1 MRERKVWKDAKRV
14 LALVLAFAL
23 FWSSWSGY
31 DISLKAAA
39 AYTYS
44 ASLKEGEAT
53 AVYTGSDITF
63 PEVVVTATN
72 VSDES
77 TTTLT
82 KDTDYGVTWQQGTA
96 NYPTAAKNV
105 GTYTGIIYVSKGS
118 SYDGLSGKVE
128 FEVTARS
135 LEDYAPTITLSKNGT
150 PITDNSVIYTGNP
163 QDITVAVKDDLGNE
177 LKEDTDYTLS
187 WSKKNGENDE
197 TVTEIKDLGTYTATV
212 TGKGNYT
219 GTITATLTVAYGTD
233 ENYAV
238 KPQTTLVRREGT
250 EPAVYPG
257 SVELT
262 ANNGYGISTKPNGN
276 FGEKVIITRSDESP
290 KTIYTKHSDT
300 NEISE
305 SEFLFE
311 IDDTIPEIS
320 GVTVSDED
328 AWTQSKTVTV
338 TSTGATYGLYYSDS
352 ENGTLKGLEESEQ
365 VITHPDQLQN
375 LTRIES
381 DDSVYSFVVNDE
393 IGEPGKTYYIY
404 AVSNGGHFTKSEVT
418 VSKIDN
424 TAPTIDISCPD
435 HFDGTSYWKNS
446 EALKLN
452 VTVKESGSGFANT
465 SALEIT
471 SGVNYYSAT
480 PLKDADEDWTGEI
493 SLTQALTYHIE
504 VTDQAG
510 NTASQDITVKQDTD
524 APSVSIGDLKPETDR
539 KEYHNENLENV
550 IWWTNGD
557 SLTAPLTVSEEPAD
571 PASEQ
576 SPYILK
582 VSKSANMSGAETIE
596 TTDGAATYSCA
607 VSEAATKQ
615 NGYESYY
622 FQVTDYAGNASKVQ
636 LVNVACDQ
644 TAPTIES
651 VTFPQD
657 TNHDGWLNAA
667 ELRTADNSQGL
678 VGLDVKAADG
688 ENSVGINGV
697 GGITYRIDNGGT
709 WKSIRG
715 SEVENGVYS
724 IATQENTDSR
734 SYNWKVK
741 VTDFLGNEAELA
753 PVKQAQVDM
762 TAPETTAYIK
772 FMTDAAGENDTNIGT
787 KGEDSWTSQIRDLV
801 KTAWNKIWGKNTVKF
816 ELYLKDA
823 TSGMA
828 GVTLTYTGDDK
839 ETTLS
844 TADDTLTKVDG
855 LKAFT
860 EGDAAATKVESQDP
874 ADGYTVYTGEI
885 TVKSGETLK
894 ISDFKITSMTDVAG
908 NEQTEALVKGGENFI
923 YLDAVAPKLTEVSV
937 NGSSVADKEIY
948 FYQNAVEVELAIEER
963 FFEDGAT
970 KPTVLLSKK
979 ASTES
984 EFPNGVEQELT
995 WTEENDNLYTTY
1007 VTLPAGEA
1015 PEEIEYQ
1022 IQLAYSDPS
1031 GNVLE
1036 GDTGINGVT
1045 DGIYTGKTIVIDN
1058 RAPELL
1064 NYSVNESTGYSF
1076 DDADVY
1082 ENQEGDDLTVSFT
1095 LDDNASYIN
1104 KEGAKLLVEVYEKGE
1119 DGAADILKAT
1129 SDQNATGVKVLDVQR
1144 TATSNASDNRSFEYS
1159 FGFDGTE
1166 TCENAY
1172 YVELSY
1178 QDAAG
1183 NLLTAYDFDIEEGT
1197 YTSES
1202 YILDHVAPKIDITFN
1217 EAYQVT
1223 DGDSKTISEKQP
1235 QAGDEYTAYYGAAE
1249 GKVELTVKITE
1260 KYLMLEDGE
1269 AADYLL
1275 TVNGEKQDMTFTK
1288 SGNVYTGVLT
1298 LEEEGDYYVSISY
1311 QDTAK
1316 NKMTA
1321 GNTVEGGT
1329 VTDGKYTSS
1338 KLILDTTAPAL
1349 TTNYSVDAVNQN
1361 GERKYYNADTVL
1373 SVLVEDQNIR
1383 YKELKDVLATMT
1395 ATDIEGAA
1403 IDDTK
1408 AASVVEAIDEYST
1421 ARGSWQVDLP
1431 LSDEAN
1437 YTFPIAY
1444 TDLAGNQTVMD
1455 SELATVDKTE
1465 PSLEFSYSI
1474 KDPINYL
1481 PFGWFFSKE
1490 KMTITASSKD
1500 ATAGIQY
1507 IIFTVTD
1514 ENGKVTTKTKEVE
1527 PAASGNYEVTIPLE
1541 TSDFK
1546 GTVKAEVR
1554 DWSTNST
1561 DQTRNHVV
1569 EESGKHAG
1577 SGSAVVTTIT
1587 KPSRTVKGVDY
1598 YNTDVAFRL
1607 TLQDTYSGLRNWKY
1621 TAGSKLSGTKDY
1633 AAEAGTD
1640 LSAAPTKN
1648 VTYKYEE
1655 EMTLTGKDNDQND
1668 VQVLASYTDNTGRTG
1683 QVEQKYNIDITKPT
1697 IQVEYDLNSPING
1710 RYYNQVRTATVTIT
1724 ERNFDPADVEFKIT
1738 NTDGKMPS
1746 ISSWSTSGSGNDT
1759 KHVCKVVFSDDGDYT
1774 FTLSFQDLAGNK
1786 ADYTRK
1792 DDFTIDRTKP
1802 EYSVTWDNNSYLN
1815 GYYYAQ
1821 ARTATIDVLEHN
1833 FDAALVNVLITAAG
1847 DATGKPALSGW
1858 TTNGD
1863 HHIARVTFSAD
1874 GDYTFDIEG
1883 KDLADNLFADYETEH
1898 FVVDQ
1903 TAPELEIFDIENY
1916 SANNNVVRPGIRYRD
1931 TNNDVNG
1938 ASISMKGFKNGIVE
1952 MNGSRTQTANG
1963 MELKLNDFAHTQDM
1977 DDMYTMEASV
1987 TDLAGNTSED
1997 SVVFSVNRFGSV
2009 YTFDED
2015 TDKLVGE
2022 NGKYYTNEAQDL
2034 VVMETNVDTLE
2045 FKEITN
2051 NRNGQLVTMEEGTD
2065 YQVKESGSEVSWKQY
2080 TYTLDKENFEEE
2092 GTYLLT
2098 IYSEDR
2104 ATNTSD
2110 NNTKGKKIEFVMDKT
2125 SPSILI
2131 SGVENN
2137 GQYRENERK
2146 VTLDIEDNVRL
2157 KEVKV
2162 TIDGQETTYSAADV
2176 EKGDGKLVVTA
2187 GSANHWQT
2195 MSVTAYDAA
2204 GNEKTT
2210 EEIRFLITSN
2220 LLVQF
2225 YMNKPLFYGVCAGV
2239 LVLGG
2244 GLIWFVIAKRK
2255 KKEEEEEQAK
2265 G

>member
-1 MRERKVWKDAKRV
+1 MRERKVWKKGKRV
-14 LALVLAFAL
+14 LALVLALAL

-31 DISLKAAA
+31 DISLKAAGEIPQL
-39 AYTYS
+39 TVTLS
-44 ASLKEGEAT
+44 ESEAT
-53 AVYTGSDITF
+53 YAGKEIAFPQVTVKTYVKKNNAGSNLEEITLV
-63 PEVVVTATN
+63 EN
-72 VSDES
+72 KDY
-77 TTTLT
+77 TLT
-82 KDTDYGVTWQQGTA
+82 WYRSIENPMQIVTSAKDVR
-96 NYPTAAKNV
+96 
-105 GTYTGIIYVSKGS
+105 TYTCLVIGQGDTYGQSTGKAEFTVKQKELS
-118 SYDGLSGKVE
+118 SDFV
-128 FEVTARS
+128 
-135 LEDYAPTITLSKNGT
+135 TLSKGDDSVTNG
-150 PITDNSVIYTGNP
+150 SVIYTGGVQNI
-163 QDITVAVKDDLGNE
+163 DVTVKDGDRTLT
-177 LKEDTDYTLS
+177 KDTDYTLS
-187 WSKKNGENDE
+187 WSKDDHSE
-197 TVTEIKDLGTYTATV
+197 TEIKDIGTYTATV

-219 GTITATLTVAYGTD
+219 GEATATVEVKYGDGKHYTV
-233 ENYAV
+233 E
-238 KPQTTLVRREGT
+238 PETTLVDG
-250 EPAVYPG
+250 VYPG
-257 SVELT
+257 DVTLK
-262 ANNGYGISTKPNGN
+262 ADHGYGIAINLDEE
-276 FGEKVIITRSDESP
+276 FGEYVTIKKGQNTTT
-290 KTIYTKHSDT
+290 TIYSKDDTTK
-300 NEISE
+300 EIST
-305 SEFLFE
+305 SEFGFE
-311 IDDTIPEIS
+311 IDETIPNINKYS
-320 GVTVSDED
+320 VTDSEK
-328 AWTQSKTVTV
+328 WTKSKTVTV
-338 TSTGATYGLYYSDS
+338 SCTNATYGLYYSDS
-352 ENGTLKGLEESEQ
+352 ENSILKELEEADQ
-365 VITHPDQLQN
+365 VITHKDQLKD
-375 LTRIES
+375 LKPIES
-381 DDSVYSFVVNDE
+381 GDNGYSFDVTDK
-393 IGEPGKTYYIY
+393 IGTDGRTYYIY
-404 AVSNGGHFTKSEVT
+404 AVSNGGHFSKQEVT
-418 VSKIDN
+418 VSKIDH
-424 TAPTIDISCPD
+424 TAPTIEISCPD
-435 HFDGTSYWKNS
+435 HFDGTTYWKNS
-446 EALKLN
+446 KALKLN
-452 VTVKESGSGFANT
+452 VTVSEDGSGFT
-465 SALEIT
+465 ESSALRIT
-471 SGVNYYSAT
+471 SNNFLQQE
-480 PLKDADEDWTGEI
+480 PLKNAGTSWTSEI

-504 VTDQAG
+504 VIDAAG
-510 NTASQDITVKQDTD
+510 NKAETDITVKQDTD
-524 APSVSIGDLKPETDR
+524 TPSVSIGKLTPEEGR
-539 KEYHNENLENV
+539 QEFHNSNLENI
-550 IWWTNGD
+550 IWWTNGA
-557 SLTAPLTVSEEPAD
+557 SLTAPLTVSENATD
-571 PASEQ
+571 SSAEQ
-576 SPYILK
+576 SGYILK
-582 VSKSANMSGAETIE
+582 VSKNPDMSNAEIIE
-596 TTDGAATYSCA
+596 TNDRNAAYACA
-607 VSEAATKQ
+607 VDETTTQQ
-615 NGYESYY
+615 NGYLTYY
-622 FQVTDYAGNASKVQ
+622 FQVTDYAGNASDIQ
-636 LVNVACDQ
+636 SVNVACDK
-644 TAPTIES
+644 TAPTITG

-657 TNHDGWLNAA
+657 TNGDNWLNAA
-667 ELRTADNSQGL
+667 ELKTLDNTNGL
-678 VGLDVKAADG
+678 VGLDVKVTDG
-688 ENSVGINGV
+688 GNSVGLNVINIAYSID
-697 GGITYRIDNGGT
+697 GGEN
-709 WKSIRG
+709 WKSIRE
-715 SEVENGVYS
+715 SKETNGIYS
-724 IATQENTDSR
+724 IVTQEKEDGR

-741 VTDFLGNEAELA
+741 VTDLLGNEAKFA
-753 PVKQAQVDM
+753 PSTQAQVDT

-772 FMTDAAGENDTNIGT
+772 FATDAAGENDKDVGT
-787 KGEDSWTSQIRDLV
+787 KGDNSWTSKILELV
-801 KTAWNKIWGKNTVKF
+801 NRQWNKIWGKQTVSF

-823 TSGMA
+823 TSGMDA
-828 GVTLTYTGDDK
+828 VTLTYTGDGK
-839 ETTLS
+839 TTTLS
-844 TADDTLTKVDG
+844 TADSTLTKVEG

-860 EGDAAATKVESQDP
+860 AGDIDASNAATQDP
-874 ADGYTVYTGEI
+874 ADGYTVYKGGI
-885 TVKSGETLK
+885 TISSGETLE
-894 ISDFKITSMTDVAG
+894 ISDFQITGMTDVAG
-908 NEQTEALVKGGENFI
+908 NTQSAKLKKGGDYI
-923 YLDAVAPKLTEVSV
+923 YLDAVTPKLTEVSV
-937 NGSSVADKEIY
+937 DGRSVAEKDIY
-948 FYQNAVEVELAIEER
+948 FYQDEVKVKLAIEER
-963 FFEDGAT
+963 FFEEG
-970 KPTVLLSKK
+970 KQPIVLLSKK
-979 ASTES
+979 ASTDT
-984 EFPNGVEQELT
+984 EFPNGEIQEQT
-995 WTEENDNLYTTY
+995 WTKGDGDVYTTY
-1007 VTLPAGEA
+1007 VTLPAGENS
-1015 PEEIEYQ
+1015 EEIEYR

-1036 GDTGINGVT
+1036 GDGISGVT

-1058 RAPELL
+1058 RAPQLL
-1064 NYSVNESTGYSF
+1064 DYSVNASTGYAF
-1076 DDADVY
+1076 DEAAVF
-1082 ENQEGDDLTVSFT
+1082 ENVEGDDLNVSFT
-1095 LDDNASYIN
+1095 LDENASYIDA
-1104 KEGAKLLVEVYEKGE
+1104 EGAKLLVEVYEKGE
-1119 DGAADILKAT
+1119 NGAADTLMAT
-1129 SDQNATGVKVLDVQR
+1129 SAQDAAGAQALTVTR
-1144 TATSNASDNRSFEYS
+1144 TAESSDADNRSFTYS

-1172 YVELSY
+1172 YVKLSY

-1183 NLLTAYDFDIEEGT
+1183 NLLTAYDFEIEEGT
-1197 YTSES
+1197 YTSDS
-1202 YILDHVAPKIDITFN
+1202 YILDHVAPKVDITFN

-1223 DGDSKTISEKQP
+1223 DGASKTISEKQP
-1235 QAGDEYTAYYGAAE
+1235 QAGDSYTAYYGAAE
-1249 GKVELTVKITE
+1249 GKVELTVKLTE

-1288 SGNVYTGVLT
+1288 EGNVYTGVLT

-1316 NKMTA
+1316 NQMTA
-1321 GNTVEGGT
+1321 GDTVEGGT
-1329 VTDGKYTSS
+1329 VEEGKYTSS

-1349 TTNYSVDAVNQN
+1349 TPSYSTEAVNQN
-1361 GERKYYNADTVL
+1361 GARKYYNAETVL

-1383 YKELKDVLATMT
+1383 YKELKEVLATMT
-1395 ATDIEGAA
+1395 ATDINGKA
-1403 IDDTK
+1403 IDGTE
-1408 AASVVEAIDEYST
+1408 AASVIEAIEEYGT
-1421 ARGSWQVDLP
+1421 ERGSWQVDLP
-1431 LSDEAN
+1431 LNNEAN

-1444 TDLAGNQTVMD
+1444 IDLAGNQTVID

-1514 ENGKVTTKTKEVE
+1514 ENGKVTTKTKEVK
-1527 PAASGNYEVTIPLE
+1527 PAASGSYEVTIPLE

-1569 EESGKHAG
+1569 EESGRHAG
-1577 SGSAVVTTIT
+1577 SGSATVTTIT

-1598 YNTDVAFRL
+1598 YNTNVAFRL
-1607 TLQDTYSGLRNWKY
+1607 TLQDSYSGLRSWKY

-1640 LSAAPTKN
+1640 LSATPTKN

-1668 VQVLASYTDNTGRTG
+1668 VQVLANYTDNTGRTG

-1697 IQVEYDLNSPING
+1697 IQVEYDLNSPVNG
-1710 RYYNQVRTATVTIT
+1710 RYYNQIRTATVTIT

-1786 ADYTRK
+1786 ADYTRT
-1792 DDFTIDRTKP
+1792 DEFTIDRTKP
-1802 EYSVTWDNNSYLN
+1802 EYTVTWDNNSYLN

-1821 ARTATIDVLEHN
+1821 SRTATIDVLEHN
-1833 FDAALVNVLITAAG
+1833 FDASLVNVLITAAG

-1858 TTNGD
+1858 STNGD

-1883 KDLADNLFADYETEH
+1883 KDLADNLFADYDTEH

-1916 SANNNVVRPGIRYRD
+1916 SANNDVVRPGIRYRD

-2065 YQVKESGSEVSWKQY
+2065 YQVQESGSEVSWKQY
-2080 TYTLDKENFEEE
+2080 TYTLDKGNFEEE

-2131 SGVENN
+2131 SGVEDN

-2146 VTLDIEDNVRL
+2146 ITLDIEDNVRL

-2176 EKGDGKLVVTA
+2176 EKGDGKLIVTA

>member
-31 DISLKAAA
+31 DISLKAA
-39 AYTYS
+39 
-44 ASLKEGEAT
+44 GEIPKLEVT
-53 AVYTGSDITF
+53 LNSSETEYTGSEIKF
-63 PEVVVTATN
+63 PEVTVKAYVENSDGSNTEKTELTAN
-72 VSDES
+72 
-77 TTTLT
+77 
-82 KDTDYGVTWQQGTA
+82 TDYSISWLKGS
-96 NYPTAAKNV
+96 NYSSIATSIKDV
-105 GTYTGIIYVSKGS
+105 GTYRCLVQ
-118 SYDGLSGKVE
+118 GKSTVYSQSTQYAD
-128 FEVTARS
+128 FTVNARS
-135 LEDYAPTITLSKNGT
+135 LTDNSPTITLSKNGT
-150 PITDNSVIYTGNP
+150 AIEGNSVIYTGNEK
-163 QDITVAVKDDLGNE
+163 DITVTVKDDLGNVLQE
-177 LKEDTDYTLS
+177 NTDYTLS
-187 WSKKNGENDE
+187 WAKDSAE
-197 TVTEIKDLGTYTATV
+197 VTEIKDCGTYTATI
-212 TGKGNYT
+212 TGQGNYT
-219 GTITATLTVAYGTD
+219 GTATATLTVAYGTS
-233 ENYAV
+233 ENYYV
-238 KPQTTLVRREGT
+238 EPESTLVLRTET

-257 SVELT
+257 SVELK
-262 ANNGYGISTKPNGN
+262 AKDGYGISTEPGGD
-276 FGEKVIITRSDESP
+276 FGESVTITQNDTSP
-290 KTIYTKHSDT
+290 KKIYTQNRST

-305 SEFLFE
+305 NEFSFK
-311 IDDTIPEIS
+311 IDDTTPEIS
-320 GVTVSDED
+320 EVKVSDEN

-338 TSTGATYGLYYSDS
+338 TSTGATYGLYYSVG
-352 ENGTLKGLEESEQ
+352 ENSTLKGLEESNQ
-365 VITHPDQLQN
+365 VIAHPDQLQN
-375 LTRIES
+375 LTQIES
-381 DDSVYSFVVNDE
+381 DNSGSSFVVNDE
-393 IGEPGKTYYIY
+393 IGENGKSYYIY
-404 AVSNGGHFTKSEVT
+404 AVSNGGHFTKKEVT
-418 VSKIDN
+418 VSKIDT
-424 TAPTIDISCPD
+424 TAPTLTISCPD
-435 HFDGTSYWKNS
+435 HFDDTYYWKNS

-452 VTVKESGSGFANT
+452 VTVQENGSGFT
-465 SALEIT
+465 DSSALKIT
-471 SGVNYYSAT
+471 SGNNYYYTT
-480 PLKDADEDWTGEI
+480 PLKNAGENWTKEI
-493 SLTQALTYHIE
+493 SLTKALTYSIE

-510 NTASQDITVKQDTD
+510 NTASQYITVKQDTD
-524 APSVSIGDLKPETDR
+524 TPSVSIGDLEPETDK
-539 KEYHNENLENV
+539 KEYHNRNLKTV

-571 PASEQ
+571 SASEQ

-582 VSKSANMSGAETIE
+582 VSKNQDMSGAETID
-596 TTDGAATYSCA
+596 TDNGEATYSCA
-607 VSEAATKQ
+607 VSEETTKQ
-615 NGYESYY
+615 NGYETYY
-622 FQVTDYAGNASKVQ
+622 FQVTDYAGNKSNVQ
-636 LVNVACDQ
+636 SVNVACDK
-644 TAPTIES
+644 TAPTITS
-651 VTFPQD
+651 ITFPQD
-657 TNHDGWLNAA
+657 KNGDGWLNTA
-667 ELRTADNSQGL
+667 ELKTEENSNGL

-688 ENSVGINGV
+688 ENSVGINV
-697 GGITYRIDNGGT
+697 IGIAYSIDGGT
-709 WKSIRG
+709 NWKRISD
-715 SEVENGVYS
+715 SKEDNGVYS
-724 IATQENTDSR
+724 IATQENEDSR
-734 SYNWKVK
+734 SYNWEVK
-741 VTDFLGNEAELA
+741 VTDLLGNEAELA
-753 PVKQAQVDM
+753 PGTQAQVDT

-772 FMTDAAGENDTNIGT
+772 FATDAAGENDEDVGT
-787 KGEDSWTSQIRDLV
+787 KTDSSWTSKIRNLV
-801 KTAWNKIWGKNTVKF
+801 TTTWNKIWGKNTVEF
-816 ELYLKDA
+816 ELYLQDA
-823 TSGMA
+823 TSGMD
-828 GVTLTYTGDDK
+828 GVTLTYEGDGK

-844 TADDTLTKVDG
+844 TAEKTLTKVEG
-855 LKAFT
+855 LKAFR
-860 EGDAAATKVESQDP
+860 EGDADATEIQSQDP
-874 ADGYTVYTGEI
+874 AEGYTVYKGKI
-885 TVKSGETLK
+885 TVGSEETLK
-894 ISDFKITSMTDVAG
+894 ISDFQITSMTDVAG
-908 NEQTEALVKGGENFI
+908 NKQTKALIEGGGNFI

-937 NGSSVADKEIY
+937 DGNSVAEKEIY
-948 FYQNAVEVELAIEER
+948 FYQDQIQVKLAIEER
-963 FFEDGAT
+963 FFKDGAT

-979 ASTES
+979 ASTDS
-984 EFPNGVEQELT
+984 TFPDGEEQEQN
-995 WTEENDNLYTTY
+995 WTKENGDVYTTY

-1015 PEEIEYQ
+1015 EEIEYQ

-1036 GDTGINGVT
+1036 GAANINGVT

-1058 RAPELL
+1058 RAPQLL
-1064 NYSVNESTGYSF
+1064 DYSVVNESTGYAF

-1082 ENQEGDDLTVSFT
+1082 ENQEGDDLTVSFI
-1095 LDDNASYIN
+1095 LDDNASYID
-1104 KEGAKLLVEVYEKGE
+1104 KEGAKLLVEVYEKSENGN
-1119 DGAADILKAT
+1119 ADTLMASSNKDADVET
-1129 SDQNATGVKVLDVQR
+1129 LDVER
-1144 TATSNASDNRSFEYS
+1144 TPKSSGSGNRSFEYT

-1172 YVELSY
+1172 YVKLSY

-1183 NLLTAYDFDIEEGT
+1183 NLLTAYDFTIEEGT

-1235 QAGDEYTAYYGAAE
+1235 KAGDGYTAYYGAAE

-1260 KYLMLEDGE
+1260 KYLMLEDNGE

-1288 SGNVYTGVLT
+1288 SGNIYTGVLT

-1321 GNTVEGGT
+1321 GDTVEGGI

-1349 TTNYSVDAVNQN
+1349 TTAYSVDAVNQN
-1361 GERKYYNADTVL
+1361 GARKYYNEDTVL
-1373 SVLVEDQNIR
+1373 SVLVKDQNIR

-1395 ATDIEGAA
+1395 ATDIDGAA
-1403 IDDTK
+1403 IDGTK
-1408 AASVVEAIDEYST
+1408 AQSVIEAIDEYGT

-1444 TDLAGNQTVMD
+1444 TDLAGNRTEID

-1514 ENGKVTTKTKEVE
+1514 ENGKVTTKTKEVK
-1527 PAASGNYEVTIPLE
+1527 PAASGSYEVTIPLE

-1561 DQTRNHVV
+1561 SQTRNHVV
-1569 EESGKHAG
+1569 EESGRHAG
-1577 SGSAVVTTIT
+1577 SGSATVTTIT

-1607 TLQDTYSGLRNWKY
+1607 TLQDSYSGLRNWKY

-1802 EYSVTWDNNSYLN
+1802 EYTVTWDNNSYLN

-1916 SANNNVVRPGIRYRD
+1916 SANNDVVRPGIRYRD

-2065 YQVKESGSEVSWKQY
+2065 YQVQESGSEVSWKQY

-2176 EKGDGKLVVTA
+2176 EKGDGKLIVTA